1 MLPYCM
7 LKGKNLI
14 EKVLELREFD
24 EDQAKIELGKAIAE
38 TERIKEELR
47 LIAEKRVQNT
57 KSRFSS
63 SDVMEQLAIENYI
76 TRLDSEKERLLE
88 ELAQAELVVEQ
99 KRSVFAEALKN
110 RKVISKLKE
119 KRTAEYKK
127 DFYKTEENEIDDVFT
142 SKQE

>member
-1 MLPYCM
+1 MKKFSFKL
-7 LKGKNLI
+7 
-14 EKVLELREFD
+14 EKVLELREFE

-57 KSRFSS
+57 KARFSS

-127 DFYKTEENEIDDVFT
+127 EFYKTEENEIDDVFT

>member
-1 MLPYCM
+1 MKKFSFKL
-7 LKGKNLI
+7 
-14 EKVLELREFD
+14 EKVLELREFE

-99 KRSVFAEALKN
+99 KRAVFAEALKN

-127 DFYKTEENEIDDVFT
+127 EFYKTEENEIDDVFT

>member
-1 MLPYCM
+1 MKKFSFKL
-7 LKGKNLI
+7 
-14 EKVLELREFD
+14 EKVLELREFE